1 MIDAFRFLNGNIKE
15 YSWYSNAGN
24 GFRIDHFFVSKNL
37 KNNLTKCY
45 YKHNCRE
52 NNISDHSLM
61 SLDIKL

>member
-37 KNNLTKCY
+37 KSNLTKCY
-45 YKHNCRE
+45 YKHNCRK
-52 NNISDHSLM
+52 NNTSDHSLM
-61 SLDIKL
+61 SLDIKP